1 MKVSCPHP
9 YLLSSGLLRLTLRTI
24 RDAGKALVSRMVVDI
39 VRFPRVDIPHPSH
52 PQYAFEFTF
61 T

>member
-1 MKVSCPHP
+1 MKVSYPHL

-39 VRFPRVDIPHPSH
+39 VRFPRVDIPHPIPS
-52 PQYAFEFTF
+52 PVCI
-61 T
+61 